1 MHYCGKMLW
10 KSYVRRCLADAENI
24 KTLQDIRVVRLFRD
38 YLFQQI
44 LILRITKSNLV
55 DVDRD

>member
-1 MHYCGKMLW
+1 MLW